1 MICMRGVDG
10 MIFRKHGL
18 DVLCLSLVLAMATTA
33 CASSQPAEATQAT
46 QQAGMDEARLGPHRF
61 RMPVEMF
68 RYGIAPQGERRFEM
82 MLRLPG
88 QSPLAVEPAPGSLDQ
103 AMLLSVEVVRIDGVP
118 VSHMLSF
125 WLRETPLDASPD
137 PLDGD
142 VKRMAGDA
150 VHGLRPYF
158 IADGAP
164 SRGDARDR
172 FLGPE
177 TQRPVPSFI
186 ECMPRAQPD
195 GVALVDGRAVKQ
207 GEGGMIATCDHAFLL
222 EDDLAVH
229 LRYARVHLPQWRGI
243 ESRIAARLR
252 EAMAAAR
259 R

>member
-1 MICMRGVDG
+1 MIDPKRCS
-10 MIFRKHGL
+10 L
-18 DVLCLSLVLAMATTA
+18 ALCLALAMATTA
-33 CASSQPAEATQAT
+33 CASSQPAEATQAV
-46 QQAGMDEARLGPHRF
+46 QPAEMAEARLGPHRF

-82 MLRLPG
+82 MLRLPE
-88 QSPLAVEPAPGSLDQ
+88 QSPIAVEPGSGSVEQ

-125 WLRETPLDASPD
+125 WLRETPPDASPD
-137 PLDGD
+137 PLGGD
-142 VKRMAGDA
+142 VPRVAGAA
-150 VHGLRPYF
+150 VHGLRAFPV
-158 IADGAP
+158 ADGVP
-164 SRGDARDR
+164 QRNDTRDR
-172 FLGPE
+172 FLGPV
-177 TQRPVPSFI
+177 TQRPVPSVI
-186 ECMPRAQPD
+186 ECTPRAQPD
-195 GVALVDGRAVKQ
+195 GVALVDGRAMKQ
-207 GEGGMIATCDHAFLL
+207 GDSGVIATCDHAFLL

>member
-1 MICMRGVDG
+1 MIDPKRC
-10 MIFRKHGL
+10 FL
-18 DVLCLSLVLAMATTA
+18 AWCLALAMATTA
-33 CASSQPAEATQAT
+33 CASSQPAEATQAAR
-46 QQAGMDEARLGPHRF
+46 QADMVDARLGPHRF
-61 RMPVEMF
+61 RMPVELF

-82 MLRLPG
+82 MLRLPE
-88 QSPLAVEPAPGSLDQ
+88 QSPLVVEPGPGSVEQ

-118 VSHMLSF
+118 VSHLLSF
-125 WLRETPLDASPD
+125 WLRETPPDASPD
-137 PLDGD
+137 PLGGD
-142 VKRMAGDA
+142 VKRVAGESL
-150 VHGLRPYF
+150 HGLRPYF

-164 SRGDARDR
+164 TRGDARDR

-177 TQRPVPSFI
+177 TQQPLPSFI
-186 ECMPRAQPD
+186 ECTPRAQPD

-207 GEGGMIATCDHAFLL
+207 AEGGMIATCDHAFLL

-252 EAMAAAR
+252 EAMADAR

>member
-1 MICMRGVDG
+1 MIDPKRCS
-10 MIFRKHGL
+10 L
-18 DVLCLSLVLAMATTA
+18 AWCLALAMATTA
-33 CASSQPAEATQAT
+33 CASSRPGEATQAT
-46 QQAGMDEARLGPHRF
+46 QQSGMAEARLGPHRF

-82 MLRLPG
+82 RLRLPE
-88 QSPLAVEPAPGSLDQ
+88 QSPVAVEPGPGSVDQ

-118 VSHMLSF
+118 VSHVLSF
-125 WLRETPLDASPD
+125 WMRETPPGASPD
-137 PLDGD
+137 PLGGD
-142 VKRMAGDA
+142 VKRVAGES
-150 VHGLRPYF
+150 VHGLRAFPV
-158 IADGAP
+158 AESA
-164 SRGDARDR
+164 STRRDARDR
-172 FLGPE
+172 FLGPQ

-186 ECMPRAQPD
+186 ECTPRAQPD

-207 GEGGMIATCDHAFLL
+207 GDSSMIATCDHAFLL

>member
-1 MICMRGVDG
+1 MIDPKRCS
-10 MIFRKHGL
+10 L
-18 DVLCLSLVLAMATTA
+18 AWCLALAMATTA
-33 CASSQPAEATQAT
+33 CASSQPAEATQAA
-46 QQAGMDEARLGPHRF
+46 QQAGMAEARLGPHRF

-82 MLRLPG
+82 MLRFPE
-88 QSPLAVEPAPGSLDQ
+88 QSPMAVEPAPGSLDQ

-118 VSHMLSF
+118 VPHMLSF
-125 WLRETPLDASPD
+125 WLRETPSDASPD
-137 PLDGD
+137 PLGGD

-164 SRGDARDR
+164 MRGDARDR

-186 ECMPRAQPD
+186 ECTPRAQPD
-195 GVALVDGRAVKQ
+195 GVALVEGRAVKQ

>member
-1 MICMRGVDG
+1 MIDPKRYS
-10 MIFRKHGL
+10 L
-18 DVLCLSLVLAMATTA
+18 AWCLALAMATTA
-33 CASSQPAEATQAT
+33 CASSVPAEATQTA
-46 QQAGMDEARLGPHRF
+46 QQAEVADARLGSHRF
-61 RMPVEMF
+61 RMPVEMY

-82 MLRLPG
+82 MLRLPE
-88 QSPLAVEPAPGSLDQ
+88 QSPLAVEPAPGSVEQ

-125 WLRETPLDASPD
+125 WLRETPPDASPD
-137 PLDGD
+137 PLGGE
-142 VKRMAGDA
+142 VKRRAGDA
-150 VHGLRPYF
+150 VHGLRSYF
-158 IADGAP
+158 VVDGAP
-164 SRGDARDR
+164 IRGDARDR

-177 TQRPVPSFI
+177 RQRPVPSFI
-186 ECMPRAQPD
+186 ECTPRAQPD
-195 GVALVDGRAVKQ
+195 GVALVDGRAMKQ
-207 GEGGMIATCDHAFLL
+207 GDSGVIATCDHAFLL